1 MVREKVAKTKAPS
14 QLYTLMQLSI
24 FCLQNEASFGISQ
37 LLNAPILANQNKIKR
52 RENSNFEIVGQK
64 FLDQYKCVF
73 M

>member
-24 FCLQNEASFGISQ
+24 FCIQNEASFGISQ
-37 LLNAPILANQNKIKR
+37 LLNVPILANQSKIKR

-64 FLDQYKCVF
+64 LLDQYKCVF

>member
-37 LLNAPILANQNKIKR
+37 PRFWQIKT
-52 RENSNFEIVGQK
+52 Q
-64 FLDQYKCVF
+64 
-73 M
+73 

>member
-37 LLNAPILANQNKIKR
+37 LLNVPIFGKFKTKKR
-52 RENSNFEIVGQK
+52 RENSNFEIVGQN

>member
-37 LLNAPILANQNKIKR
+37 LLNAPILANSKQNKKAKIR
-52 RENSNFEIVGQK
+52 ILK
-64 FLDQYKCVF
+64 FLEKNF
-73 M
+73 

>member
-37 LLNAPILANQNKIKR
+37 LLNALNLANQNKSPPAQAKINKLAPKLHV
-52 RENSNFEIVGQK
+52 NFHRNWQI
-64 FLDQYKCVF
+64 
-73 M
+73 